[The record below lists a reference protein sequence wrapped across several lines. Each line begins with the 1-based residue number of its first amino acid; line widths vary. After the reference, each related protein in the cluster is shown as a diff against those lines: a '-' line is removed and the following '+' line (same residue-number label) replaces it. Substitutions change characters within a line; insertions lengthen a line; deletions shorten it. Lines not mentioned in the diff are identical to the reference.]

1 MIHFKIALERH
12 RPLQPPWLLCSVL
25 RMTGPY
31 LGLVVLVSDMPVLS
45 WLSPFLLFIWSRV
58 ASRGMLKHT
67 LSKRILLS
75 SNPRWKDP

>member
-45 WLSPFLLFIWSRV
+45 WLSPFFPFSLFYSFWCPSQ
-58 ASRGMLKHT
+58 
-67 LSKRILLS
+67 
-75 SNPRWKDP
+75 